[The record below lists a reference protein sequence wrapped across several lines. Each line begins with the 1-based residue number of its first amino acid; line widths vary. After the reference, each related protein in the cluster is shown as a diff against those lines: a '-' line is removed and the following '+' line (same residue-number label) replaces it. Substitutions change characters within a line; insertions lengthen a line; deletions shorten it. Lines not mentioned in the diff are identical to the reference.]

1 MFVLSLEL
9 REAIEAQDLE
19 LLERA
24 VDMVESRGYAHRL
37 SAELKEAKDLI
48 ARLKRL
54 QKLIHEVYL
63 KIWLYKSVI
72 KLVVVK
78 AHAFNYLLEYVRAM
92 MTILFTYTYMYIT
105 VR

>member
-1 MFVLSLEL
+1 MWNCRLLQIIGGALWVFFFFFLEL
-9 REAIEAQDLE
+9 RQAIESQDLE

-54 QKLIHEVYL
+54 QKLVHEV
-63 KIWLYKSVI
+63 II
-72 KLVVVK
+72 IT
-78 AHAFNYLLEYVRAM
+78 NYHL
-92 MTILFTYTYMYIT
+92 
-105 VR
+105 

>member
-1 MFVLSLEL
+1 MGIFFNLEL
-9 REAIEAQDLE
+9 RQAIESQDLE

-54 QKLIHEVYL
+54 QKLVHEVIIL
-63 KIWLYKSVI
+63 I
-72 KLVVVK
+72 
-78 AHAFNYLLEYVRAM
+78 NYHL
-92 MTILFTYTYMYIT
+92 
-105 VR
+105 

>member
-1 MFVLSLEL
+1 MMFLEL

-72 KLVVVK
+72 KLVVVLVK
-78 AHAFNYLLEYVRAM
+78 AYAFNYLLEYVRAM

>member
-1 MFVLSLEL
+1 MKFSEL

-54 QKLIHEVYL
+54 QKLIHEVSEMKVPAEVL
-63 KIWLYKSVI
+63 
-72 KLVVVK
+72 
-78 AHAFNYLLEYVRAM
+78 
-92 MTILFTYTYMYIT
+92 
-105 VR
+105 